1 MSVTTKK
8 GDKGETS
15 LIGGKRV
22 LKCDDRVE
30 AYGSVDEL
38 SAFIGVLYDSLS
50 TEDET
55 RGFLMQIQR
64 NLFTIEAVFACPGEP
79 SFPRLAERALNELEA
94 EIKTIEDELPQL
106 REWVIPGGNMA
117 ASNCHVCRTICRRSE
132 RQAVKI
138 GADGLELAYLNRLSD
153 YFFVLARS
161 LTALQ

>member
-15 LIGGKRV
+15 LIGGQRV

-38 SAFIGVLYDSLS
+38 SAFIGVLYDSLPA
-50 TEDET
+50 EDKT
-55 RGFLMQIQR
+55 RDFLMQIQR

-79 SFPRLAERALNELEA
+79 TFPRLSERALTELET
-94 EIKTIEDELPQL
+94 EIKAIERELPPL
-106 REWVIPGGNMA
+106 REWVIPGGNMP
-117 ASNCHVCRTICRRSE
+117 ASHCHVCRTICRRAE

-138 GADGLELAYLNRLSD
+138 GADGVELAYLNRLSD
-153 YFFVLARS
+153 YFFELARRLS
-161 LTALQ
+161 LV

>member
-15 LIGGKRV
+15 LIGGQRV

-38 SAFIGVLYDSLS
+38 SAFIGVLHDSIP
-50 TEDET
+50 TENAV
-55 RGFLMQIQR
+55 RSFLMQIQH
-64 NLFTIEAVFACPGEP
+64 NLFTIEAVFACPDEP
-79 SFPRLAERALNELEA
+79 SFPRLTERALTELETEIETIENEL
-94 EIKTIEDELPQL
+94 PSF

-117 ASNCHVCRTICRRSE
+117 ASNCHVCRTVCRRVE

-138 GADGLELAYLNRLSD
+138 GADGVELAYLNRLSD
-153 YFFVLARS
+153 YFFVLARKLS
-161 LTALQ
+161 

>member
-15 LIGGKRV
+15 LIGGQRV

-38 SAFIGVLYDSLS
+38 SAFIGVLYDSLPG
-50 TEDET
+50 EDKT
-55 RGFLMQIQR
+55 RTFLMQIQR
-64 NLFTIEAVFACPGEP
+64 NLFTMEAVFAFPGEP
-79 SFPRLAERALNELEA
+79 TFPRLAERALTELET
-94 EIKTIEDELPQL
+94 EIKAIESELPPL

-117 ASNCHVCRTICRRSE
+117 ASNCHVCRTVCRRAE

-138 GADGLELAYLNRLSD
+138 GADGIELAYLNRLSD
-153 YFFVLARS
+153 YFFELARLLS
-161 LTALQ
+161 IV